1 MAPSPLPP
9 PVVTPT
15 GPSCGTS
22 PHFPDAQSIVSPST
36 VSPSTVSPST
46 VSPSIVSRSTV
57 SRPVPAPT
65 VPGAASAAAPSTAAW
80 PGRAFPM
87 GATPDDAGTNFAVWS
102 SSASRVWVC
111 LFDPTGTE
119 TRVEL
124 TERSYGIWHGYLPGV
139 GAGQRYG
146 VRTDG
151 VHQPDAGYFHDPA
164 KLLIDPYAKAIAGAT
179 RDNPSLYPGSTAD
192 SAPFLPRA
200 VVVSD
205 RYDWS
210 GDHAPA
216 TSWSDTVVY
225 ELHLRGFTR
234 SMPDVPAD
242 LRGTYAGLG
251 HPAAVG
257 RLRELG
263 VTAVELMP
271 VHYFADEPALQ
282 RRGMINYWGY
292 NTLGFFAPHPGY
304 ARTEISTGTEVL
316 DEFRDM
322 VRALH
327 AADIEVILDVV
338 YNHTGEGPVNGPVLS
353 LRGLDN
359 HGYYRHM
366 WDNTGQYTDYTGC
379 GNTVDTRSPQA
390 LTLVMDSLRFWV
402 QDMHVDGFRFDLA
415 SALSRDRYNFDDH
428 SAFLS
433 AIAQDPVLKQVKL
446 IAEPWDVG
454 VGGYQVGGF
463 PQLWSEW
470 NGRYRDT
477 VRDFW
482 AHGSGGVRDL
492 AYRLAGSSDLYRD
505 DGREPWASVNF
516 VTAHDGFTLRDL
528 TSYAVKHNEANGE
541 HNSDGSDD
549 NRSYNCGVEGETID
563 PAVTTLRLR
572 QARNLL
578 TTLLLST
585 GVPMI
590 TAGDERWRTQGG
602 NNNAYCQDNPTSWV
616 DWRRSPEAD
625 DLTALTR
632 RLLALRRSSPVLRR
646 QDFFD
651 GAVIPGTDG
660 AKDAAWFGTG
670 GRELGNDDWFN
681 PSVRTIGMLLDG
693 RGLTHRGVHNEPVTD
708 SSYLL
713 VLHAGDDEVDF
724 TLPAAPGAAA
734 YVVTIDTRRPGGEPA
749 ATAPLPPGAILRLIA
764 RSAYLLTVQRA

>member
-1 MAPSPLPP
+1 MAPSPPPP
-9 PVVTPT
+9 PVITPADVAPN
-15 GPSCGTS
+15 G
-22 PHFPDAQSIVSPST
+22 A
-36 VSPSTVSPST
+36 
-46 VSPSIVSRSTV
+46 
-57 SRPVPAPT
+57 PAM
-65 VPGAASAAAPSTAAW
+65 AW
-80 PGRAFPM
+80 PGSAFPM
-87 GATPDDAGTNFAVWS
+87 GATPDGGGTNFAVWS
-102 SSASRVWVC
+102 SSATRVWVC
-111 LFDPTGTE
+111 LFDAAGAE

-124 TERSYGIWHGYLPGV
+124 TERIYGIWHGYVPGV
-139 GAGQRYG
+139 GPGQRYG
-146 VRTDG
+146 LRTDG
-151 VHQPDAGYFHDPA
+151 LRQPDAGRFHDPA
-164 KLLIDPYAKAIAGAT
+164 KLLIDPYAKAITGAPV
-179 RDNPSLYPGSTAD
+179 DDASLYPGSTVD
-192 SAPFLPRA
+192 SGPYAPRS

-205 RYDWS
+205 VYDWS
-210 GDHAPA
+210 ADQAPA

-225 ELHLRGFTR
+225 EMHVRGFTR
-234 SMPDVPAD
+234 AMPDVPAE

-251 HPAAVG
+251 HPAAVQ
-257 RLRELG
+257 RLRDLG

-271 VHYFADEPALQ
+271 IHYFGTEPALQ
-282 RRGMINYWGY
+282 RRGLVNYWGY
-292 NTLGFFAPHPGY
+292 NTLGFFAPHEEY
-304 ARTEISTGTEVL
+304 AHASIGTGSEVL

-322 VRALH
+322 VKALH
-327 AADIEVILDVV
+327 AAGIEVILDVV

-359 HGYYRHM
+359 RGYYRHV
-366 WDNTGQYTDYTGC
+366 WENTGQYADYTGC

-433 AIAQDPVLKQVKL
+433 AVAQDPVLKRVKL

-454 VGGYQVGGF
+454 AGGYQVGGF

-470 NGRYRDT
+470 NGRYRDS

-482 AHGSGGVRDL
+482 AHGAGGVRDL

-549 NRSYNCGVEGETID
+549 NRSYNCGTEGDTID
-563 PAVTTLRLR
+563 PAIQALRLR

-585 GVPMI
+585 GVPML

-602 NNNAYCQDNPTSWV
+602 NNNAYCHDNPTSWL
-616 DWRRSPEAD
+616 DWTPSPEAD
-625 DLTALTR
+625 DLTELTK

-660 AKDAAWFGTG
+660 AKDAAWFGTDG
-670 GRELGNDDWFN
+670 TELDNHHWFD

-693 RGLTHRGVHNEPVTD
+693 RGLMHRGAHNEPVTD

-713 VLHAGDDEVDF
+713 VLHAGDDQVDF
-724 TLPAAPGAAA
+724 TLPVAPGAAG
-734 YVVTIDTRRPGGEPA
+734 YLITIDTSRPGGEP
-749 ATAPLPPGAILRLIA
+749 LPTPTLAPGANLHLIA